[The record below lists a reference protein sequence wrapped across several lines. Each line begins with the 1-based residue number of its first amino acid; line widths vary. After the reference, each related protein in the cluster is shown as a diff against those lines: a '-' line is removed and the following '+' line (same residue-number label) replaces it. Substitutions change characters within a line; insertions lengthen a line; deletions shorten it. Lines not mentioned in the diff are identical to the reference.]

1 MTLLTKKQIMLNV
14 NDYIKRSTRKGK
26 KWMVRVDGR
35 LIHFGAAGMSDYTIH
50 HDKERRKRYITRHQN
65 DHIYDFTK
73 PGAFSFWLLWGP
85 YTDIQKNFNYIMRY
99 FNPPIELV

>member
-1 MTLLTKKQIMLNV
+1 MTLDF
-14 NDYIKRSTRKGK
+14 DYLKPSTRKGK
-26 KWMVRVDGR
+26 KWMVSVDGR
-35 LIHFGAAGMSDYTIH
+35 LIHFGSASHDDYTIH

-73 PGAFSFWLLWGP
+73 PGAWSLWLLWGP

>member
-1 MTLLTKKQIMLNV
+1 MTLDFD
-14 NDYIKRSTRKGK
+14 DYIKRSTRKGK
-26 KWMVRVDGR
+26 KWMIRVDGR
-35 LIHFGAAGMSDYTIH
+35 LVHFGAAGMSDYTIH

-73 PGAFSFWLLWGP
+73 PGAWSYFLLWGP

-99 FNPPIELV
+99 FNPAIEQV

>member
-1 MTLLTKKQIMLNV
+1 MTLDFD
-14 NDYIKRSTRKGK
+14 DYIKRSTRKGK

-35 LIHFGAAGMSDYTIH
+35 LVHFGDPQYQSYDEH
-50 HDKERRKRYITRHQN
+50 HDKERRRRYSIRHQN

>member
-14 NDYIKRSTRKGK
+14 NNYIKPSTRKGK

-35 LIHFGAAGMSDYTIH
+35 LIHFGSASHDDYTIH
-50 HDKERRKRYITRHQN
+50 HDKERRRRYSIRHKN
-65 DHIYDFTK
+65 DNIHDENK
-73 PGAFSFWLLWGP
+73 PGFWAYWLLWGP

>member
-1 MTLLTKKQIMLNV
+1 MTLDFD
-14 NDYIKRSTRKGK
+14 DYIKRSTRKGK

-35 LIHFGAAGMSDYTIH
+35 LVHFGAAGMSDYTIH
-50 HDKERRKRYITRHQN
+50 HDKERRRRYSIRHKN
-65 DHIYDFTK
+65 DNIHDENK
-73 PGAFSFWLLWGP
+73 PGFWSYWLLWGP